1 MFVYFQE
8 CDFDESGFLKV
19 KRLYDYQIAD
29 WLKKGAKILVPRNNN
44 EYMLMQF
51 TEVNNYALA
60 QVYKASHANT
70 KRSMVVLVV

>member
-8 CDFDESGFLKV
+8 CNLDESGFLKV

-51 TEVNNYALA
+51 TEVNNYTL
-60 QVYKASHANT
+60 T
-70 KRSMVVLVV
+70 